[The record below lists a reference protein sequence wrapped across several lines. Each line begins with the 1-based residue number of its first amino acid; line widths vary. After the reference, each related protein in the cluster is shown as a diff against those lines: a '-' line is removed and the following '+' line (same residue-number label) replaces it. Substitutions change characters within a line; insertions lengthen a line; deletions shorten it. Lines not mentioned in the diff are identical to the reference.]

1 MHHEAP
7 CSVEIAFNDDDIFF
21 LTYVQLAVWQFQ
33 VRNVEYMYVDN
44 WLIVTCKY
52 LYITKIN
59 IDIKKLTNK
68 LLAVQS
74 KQKHRQSCSKCFGF
88 KCEKKLNDG
97 GY

>member
-7 CSVEIAFNDDDIFF
+7 CSVEIAFKWWWHFF

-59 IDIKKLTNK
+59 IDIKKDNK
-68 LLAVQS
+68 QIVSSA
-74 KQKHRQSCSKCFGF
+74 K
-88 KCEKKLNDG
+88 
-97 GY
+97 